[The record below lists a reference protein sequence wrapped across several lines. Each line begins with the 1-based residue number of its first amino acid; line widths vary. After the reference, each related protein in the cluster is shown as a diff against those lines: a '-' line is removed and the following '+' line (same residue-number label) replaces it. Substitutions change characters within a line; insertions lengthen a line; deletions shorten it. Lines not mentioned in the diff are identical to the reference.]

1 MPTKLNTLSII
12 ALLLFTSIVVSVS
25 AGGGDNCQ
33 NGVWTDDSYDYHST
47 TMKYINDNSTKIS
60 ETEKQKI
67 IDGINEQEV
76 GLQRTKREC
85 EISKIDFKT
94 PRIAEDTAKRK
105 IKLQEV
111 ANRLVNSLKSNKD
124 FDIQVMEVYE
134 LGEFGKEVGL
144 DLNSTPSP
152 DVPMTVKYNKDKI
165 AKIDLVKINSEAE
178 QSKLDLPRLIKE
190 AESMGKQ
197 FEDNAK
203 AIDANYDMNKLYR
216 SDSPWYLPITDFF
229 NNIFSSISRIFSSK

>member
-1 MPTKLNTLSII
+1 MKIFTLTWLIISISAI
-12 ALLLFTSIVVSVS
+12 PSSTIS
-25 AGGGDNCQ
+25 AGGYVCGSGGTNEPILVA
-33 NGVWTDDSYDYHST
+33 NE
-47 TMKYINDNSTKIS
+47 YIKSKANNLS
-60 ETEKQKI
+60 ESDKQKI
-67 IDGINEQEV
+67 LDQANQNKQ
-76 GLQRTKREC
+76 GLERAEREC
-85 EISKIDFKT
+85 QVGKD
-94 PRIAEDTAKRK
+94 IAPMKAIRVEEQTERQK

-124 FDIQVMEVYE
+124 FDIQIMEVYE

-203 AIDANYDMNKLYR
+203 AVDAKYDMNKLYR
-216 SDSPWYLPITDFF
+216 SESPWYMPITDFF
-229 NNIFSSISRIFSSK
+229 NNIFSFISKIFSSK